1 MKIRISQ
8 MLIYPD
14 ETVVNVLKKLN
25 ETGERCLI
33 VINKNKKFLGTITDG
48 DIRKSILKEGYL
60 SSIKKFIIEKRPLF
74 LKVNLIKVLQKVF

>member
-1 MKIRISQ
+1 MKISVLKILVS
-8 MLIYPD
+8 PD

-48 DIRKSILKEGYL
+48 DIRKSILK
-60 SSIKKFIIEKRPLF
+60 KKDT
-74 LKVNLIKVLQKVF
+74 